1 MQKLSHFLL
10 DLVDRFVLF
19 IEFTQVEKYNLMVR
33 LNQKFIALMNF
44 LTYAQKLVPSSF
56 ELSIDLIKLFLVV
69 VLVELQ
75 YLVLFK
81 PLLLLIL
88 QSLNSLG
95 ILEQLFK
102 LFHCLSMVIRTV
114 LQK

>member
-10 DLVDRFVLF
+10 DLVHHFVLF
-19 IEFTQVEKYNLMVR
+19 IEFTQVEEYNLMVR
-33 LNQKFIALMNF
+33 LNQKLIALMNF

-75 YLVLFK
+75 DLVLFK

-95 ILEQLFK
+95 ML
-102 LFHCLSMVIRTV
+102 
-114 LQK
+114 